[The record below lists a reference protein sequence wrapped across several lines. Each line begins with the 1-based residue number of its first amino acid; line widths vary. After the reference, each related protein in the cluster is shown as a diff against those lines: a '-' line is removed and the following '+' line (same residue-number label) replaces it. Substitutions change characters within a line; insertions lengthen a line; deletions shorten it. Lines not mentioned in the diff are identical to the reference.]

1 MYHIARKASLSWIVA
16 SWIVCGFILQFLV
29 AVDPACASSHTTEL
43 VNHQLE
49 QEGCFII
56 LTGKDRTTDGCVL
69 VAHNE
74 DGEGKSTRLVY
85 VPRQHHSE
93 KAVHLNYE
101 TIPQVP
107 VTLAYWAMGNSK
119 AVAARPQYD
128 NEWILNGM
136 NEAGVCVTCAVTFT
150 REEAPPAKQG
160 LTRFAIRQLLLER
173 ATSAR
178 AAVNLFSDLIS
189 EYGLALAPENHEQ
202 VISCGLADSKEAW
215 LIESSFRHWVA
226 KKVPD
231 DSYIAS
237 ANIYTIDTDWD
248 LASPDLVDYAIE
260 QGWYD
265 PAQGP
270 FSFKD
275 AYTPTQNLHS
285 VHSTS
290 RVWQAQ
296 VMLDEWEEREK
307 KVDVSFLWSI
317 ISQPPVQSSGTQAFM
332 VWQLRDDLPKELG
345 TLMWHGLGNATTSVM
360 VPIYMGS
367 TKVPAPYMDSPEK
380 YDTSSAYWQFR
391 LIGTMLYPRR
401 WIYAAPYKSVRQK
414 LDLHQLGIK
423 SRNMWVEWLAPMY
436 SNIHGVEALKNLLT
450 DHTYDELQR
459 ALDTAVEIVETL
471 QSETSAS
478 QASGEEE
485 SF

>member
-16 SWIVCGFILQFLV
+16 FGIVCGFILQFFV
-29 AVDPACASSHTTEL
+29 AVDLACASSHTAGL

-56 LTGKDRTTDGCVL
+56 LAGKDRTTDGSVL

-74 DGEGKSTRLVY
+74 DGKDKSTRLIY

-93 KAVHLNYE
+93 KEVYLNYV

-107 VTLAYWAMGNSK
+107 VTLAYWAMGNSE
-119 AVAARPQYD
+119 AVAMEPEYD

-136 NEAGVCVTCAVTFT
+136 NEAGVCVTCAVTST
-150 REEAPPAKQG
+150 RETAPPAKQG
-160 LTRFAIRQLLLER
+160 LTRFALRQLILER

-178 AAVNLFSDLIS
+178 AAVDLFSHLIS
-189 EYGLALAPENHEQ
+189 EYGLALSPGIPDQTIA
-202 VISCGLADSKEAW
+202 CGLADSKEAW

-226 KKVPD
+226 KRVPD
-231 DSYIAS
+231 DSCSAS
-237 ANIYTIDTDWD
+237 ANIYTIDTEWD
-248 LASPDLVDYAIE
+248 LASPDLVNYAIQ
-260 QGWYD
+260 QGWHD

-275 AYTPTQNLHS
+275 AYTPPQKLNS
-285 VHSTS
+285 VYSTS

-296 VMLDEWEEREK
+296 VMLDDPEPRQ
-307 KVDVSFLWSI
+307 VDVSFLWSI
-317 ISQPPVQSSGTQAFM
+317 ISQPPVQCYTTQAFM
-332 VWQLRDDLPKELG
+332 IWHLRDGLPKELG

-367 TKVPAPYMDSPEK
+367 TEVPAPYMDSPGD

-391 LIGTMLYPRR
+391 KIGTTLYPQR
-401 WIYAAPYKSVRQK
+401 WIYAAPYKKVRRK
-414 LDLHQLGIK
+414 LNRHQLGIK
-423 SRNMWVEWLAPMY
+423 FRNMWVEWLAPIY
-436 SNIHGVEALKNLLT
+436 YKFYGVEALKNVLT
-450 DHTYDELQR
+450 DYTYYELQF
-459 ALDTAVEIVETL
+459 ALNTAVEIVETL
-471 QSETSAS
+471 QFEPSAS